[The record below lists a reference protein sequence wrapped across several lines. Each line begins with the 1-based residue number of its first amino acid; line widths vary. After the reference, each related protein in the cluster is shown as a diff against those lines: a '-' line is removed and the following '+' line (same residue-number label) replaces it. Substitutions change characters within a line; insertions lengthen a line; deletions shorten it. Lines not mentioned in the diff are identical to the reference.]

1 MLETFTDKQRNI
13 VKGMNKMAKKSIV
26 DFAKIKENLAETP
39 KPIQVVDEDA
49 KIVDQGTFKNF
60 TDDQLVEFMKK
71 MVWERA
77 LHEQTMNFSRQGRM
91 GFYAPTA
98 GEEATEMGTVMA
110 MEKQDYLLP
119 AYRDIPQLI
128 QHGATVTE
136 AYWWS
141 RGHVKGNEFSARA
154 LMPQIIIGAAYLETA
169 GVAMGLKKNGEDAI
183 AFTYTGDGGTSQGD
197 SYEGMNFA
205 GAYQVPALFIVQNN
219 GYAISTPR
227 KKQTA
232 AVALTQKAVA
242 AGIPSVQVDGMDIL
256 ACYSVAKAAREF
268 ILAGNGPVMIETLTD
283 RYGAHS
289 SAGDDPSRYRTKEE
303 QQPWLDRDPLIRM
316 RKILTDKKLWS
327 EEQEDKLVEEYKA
340 SFKEAIKEADAV
352 EPEKVSDMLKR
363 TFEVPTPA
371 LKAEI
376 AKFEEK
382 ESK

>member
-1 MLETFTDKQRNI
+1 
-13 VKGMNKMAKKSIV
+13 MANKSIV
-26 DFAKIKENLAETP
+26 DFSKIKQDLSEFP
-39 KPIQVVDEDA
+39 DPIQVVDEKA
-49 KIVDQGTFKNF
+49 KVVNKTVFDSFS
-60 TDDQLVEFMKK
+60 DEQLVEFMEK

-110 MEKQDYLLP
+110 MKKQDFLLP

-136 AYWWS
+136 GFLWS
-141 RGHVKGNEFSARA
+141 RGHVKGNEFEARA

-169 GVAMGLKKNGEDAI
+169 GVALGLKKNGEDAI
-183 AFTYTGDGGTSQGD
+183 AFSYTGDGGTSQGD

-205 GAYQVPALFIVQNN
+205 GAFQAPALFIVQNN
-219 GYAISTPR
+219 NYAISVPR
-227 KKQTA
+227 EKQTA
-232 AVALTQKAVA
+232 AKALTLKAAA
-242 AGIPSVQVDGMDIL
+242 AGIPAVQVDGMDIL
-256 ACYSVAKAAREF
+256 ACYSVAKAAREY

-316 RKILTDKKLWS
+316 RKILTDKGLWTDEH
-327 EEQEDKLVEEYKA
+327 EEELTKQYKD
-340 SFKEAIKEADAV
+340 SFKDALKEADAV
-352 EPEKVSDMLKR
+352 EPDKVSDMLKR
-363 TFEVPTPA
+363 TFEVPTPEMQ
-371 LKAEI
+371 AEI
-376 AKFEEK
+376 AEFEEK

>member
-1 MLETFTDKQRNI
+1 MIN
-13 VKGMNKMAKKSIV
+13 VAKKSIV
-26 DFAKIKENLAETP
+26 DFSKIKKNLSDLP
-39 KPIQVVDEDA
+39 DPIQVVDQNA
-49 KIVDQGTFKNF
+49 KVIDQETFKSF
-60 TDDQLVEFMKK
+60 SDEQLVEFMKK

-110 MEKQDYLLP
+110 MKAQDYLLP
-119 AYRDIPQLI
+119 AYRDVPQLI
-128 QHGATVTE
+128 QHGATVAE
-136 AYWWS
+136 AYLWS
-141 RGHVKGNEFSARA
+141 RGHVRGNEFSARA

-169 GVAMGLKKNGEDAI
+169 GVAMGLKRNGEDAI

-227 KKQTA
+227 VKQTA
-232 AVALTQKAVA
+232 APTLAQKAVA
-242 AGIPSVQVDGMDIL
+242 CGIPSVQVDGMDIL
-256 ACYSVAKAAREF
+256 ACYTVAKAAREY

-303 QQPWLDRDPLIRM
+303 QQPWFDRDPLIRM

-327 EEQEDKLVEEYKA
+327 EEEEEKLVAEYKS
-340 SFKEAIKEADAV
+340 SFKDAIKEADAV

-371 LKAEI
+371 LKAQI
-376 AKFEEK
+376 AEFEEK